1 MKPQNSF
8 FVVIVILYGFLL
20 ITNSLVS
27 LRRLSRNAPSSTV
40 STSLFR
46 NTRNSAGFLAIAYLV
61 AGICLSVGGLGYLAL
76 R

>member
-1 MKPQNSF
+1 MKPNNSF
-8 FVVIVILYGFLL
+8 FVVIVILYGILL

-27 LRRLSRNAPSSTV
+27 LRRLSRNSPSTTL

-46 NTRNSAGFLAIAYLV
+46 NVRNSAGFLAIAYMV
-61 AGICLSVGGLGYLAL
+61 AGICLSCGGLIYLAL